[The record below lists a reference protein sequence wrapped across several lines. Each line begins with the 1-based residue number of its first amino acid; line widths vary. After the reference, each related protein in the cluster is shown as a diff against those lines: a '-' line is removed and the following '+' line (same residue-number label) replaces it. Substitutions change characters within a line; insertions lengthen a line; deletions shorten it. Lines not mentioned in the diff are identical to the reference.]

1 MNSAEKLRRHAAKI
15 VRRLKKEY
23 PDVQTA
29 LEHHNPLELLV
40 ATILSAQC
48 TDARVN
54 LVTKDLFRKYKR
66 PEDYANSPEGELEK
80 DIQSTGFFRNKA
92 RNIRGCCRRLAE
104 DYGGK
109 VPETIEEMVELP
121 GIGRKTANVVLGAAY
136 CKATGVVVDT
146 HVKRLAHRMGLTK
159 HKDPIKIERD
169 LIALLPRR
177 EWIEFSHRMIFHGR
191 RVCTARKPKCDDCIV
206 SDVCPKIGVRSA
218 K

>member
-1 MNSAEKLRRHAAKI
+1 MNSTTLRRHAAKI

-23 PDVQTA
+23 PDVRTA
-29 LEHHNPLELLV
+29 LQHRNPLELLV

-54 LVTKDLFRKYKR
+54 LVTKDLFRKYRK
-66 PEDYANSPEGELEK
+66 PEDYAASPEGELEK

-92 RNIRGCCRRLAE
+92 RNIRACCRLLAE
-104 DYGGK
+104 EHNGN
-109 VPETIEEMVELP
+109 VPDTLEEMVALP

-136 CKATGVVVDT
+136 GKATGVVVDT
-146 HVKRLAHRMGLTK
+146 HVKRLAQRMGLTK

-191 RVCTARKPKCDDCIV
+191 RVCTARKPKCDDCV
-206 SDVCPKIGVRSA
+206 ANDVCPKIGVRSA
-218 K
+218 P